1 MSSVPDPLK
10 VFQKLHNNSIKDIVS
25 IHYQPTDEDDVLELP
40 KDQQIEALAEDVVA
54 SGADALLNS
63 LQKSVLLNLVE
74 GLVLDYPPE
83 KNKTA
88 SGVLKKGLYNLID
101 DVGVEDFLN
110 QLTLAKVQLICH
122 SLKLEESGDKSTL
135 DKRII
140 DYVNERGLKAFFSQF
155 VEGELKQWCVDNHL
169 MDSDDHSS
177 YSKQSLLNALIHR
190 QPVTKDNKSK
200 KPEKPHLN
208 LKKRPKIKAGIS
220 AADVFQWYT
229 KAELLEYCNKEGIS
243 KKGKFRQIATRVAK
257 HVNGEKVEMLGEP
270 KKRKRGSKGKEKS
283 QKKARVDKNESTNK
297 EKEKDDLKEKET
309 EKEKKTEKE
318 KEKEKDDHKEK
329 EKEKRRSAD
338 VQKKE
343 KE

>member
-1 MSSVPDPLK
+1 MSTVPDPLK

-25 IHYQPTDEDDVLELP
+25 IHYQPTDEDDVLELS
-40 KDQQIEALAEDVVA
+40 KEEQIEALAEDVVA

-63 LQKSVLLNLVE
+63 LPRTVLLPLVE

-83 KNKTA
+83 KNKSAT
-88 SGVLKKGLYNLID
+88 GVIKKGLYNLID
-101 DVGVEDFLN
+101 DVGLEEFLN
-110 QLTLAKVQLICH
+110 QLNLTKVKLICH
-122 SLKLEESGDKSTL
+122 SLKLEEDGEKSTL

-169 MDSDDHSS
+169 LDSDDHAS
-177 YSKQSLLNALIHR
+177 YSKQSLLQALIQR
-190 QPVTKDNKSK
+190 QQVTKESYK

-220 AADVFQWYT
+220 SADVFQWYNKT
-229 KAELLEYCNKEGIS
+229 ELLEYCTKEGIS
-243 KKGKFRQIATRVAK
+243 KKGKLRQVATRVAK
-257 HVNGEKVEMLGEP
+257 HANGDKVEMLGES

-283 QKKARVDKNESTNK
+283 QKKARVDKNGPKNKEDDK
-297 EKEKDDLKEKET
+297 EKEKTKNTEEKDDMKEKEKNVEEEKDDT
-309 EKEKKTEKE
+309 KEKEKKKSVDTK
-318 KEKEKDDHKEK
+318 
-329 EKEKRRSAD
+329 
-338 VQKKE
+338 KKE